1 MLLRIEHETVLSYSE
16 PVFEHVFEVRMAPVS
31 NDDQTSL
38 GYRLQVSPVAPTTPY
53 RDGHGNRVELITL
66 LPPCRKIVVRATSF
80 VRTHRREAIT
90 RLNGTK
96 LSSALFSADCPVE
109 TLDYLGHSQLA
120 DGGKWLDNV
129 SANLSVSPETT
140 LADLIDQMFAAISSS
155 VRYEKSSTSAG
166 TKASEAMA
174 MGCGVCQDFSHIFI
188 ALCRKIGLPA
198 RYVSGYI
205 HEPGEIATHAWVQIW
220 GGSHVGWLDIDPTH
234 RSYVGDDH
242 VQVGFGC
249 DYADVPPN
257 RGSWRGQAEEN
268 IQVSVRVEPVS
279 RLPADWIDSESL
291 PFKGFSAESGT
302 LGLRGTGRL
311 ANRHYQKILYRQQQQ
326 QQQQ

>member
-16 PVFEHVFEVRMAPVS
+16 PVFEHVFELRMAPVS
-31 NDDQTSL
+31 NDDQTTL
-38 GYRLQVSPVAPTTPY
+38 GYRLQVAPLAPSTPY

-66 LPPCRKIVVRATSF
+66 LPTCQKICVRAISF
-80 VRTHRREAIT
+80 VRTHRKDAIT
-90 RLNGTK
+90 RLAGAT
-96 LSSALFSADCPVE
+96 LESALASAKSSVE
-109 TLDYLGHSQLA
+109 ILDYLGHSNLA
-120 DGGKWLDNV
+120 DGGIWLDE
-129 SANLSVSPETT
+129 LSSKLAAP
-140 LADLIDQMFAAISSS
+140 ADLPLEVLIHRMMEAVSSS
-155 VRYEKSSTSAG
+155 IRYEKSATGVG

-174 MGCGVCQDFSHIFI
+174 MGCGVCQDFSHILI
-188 ALCRKIGLPA
+188 ALCRKVGLPA

-205 HEPGEIATHAWVQIW
+205 HEPGEIATHAWVQVW
-220 GGSHVGWLDIDPTH
+220 CGAQVGWIDIDPTH
-234 RSYVGDDH
+234 RCFVGEDH

-249 DYADVPPN
+249 DFSDVPPN

-291 PFKGFSAESGT
+291 SFKGYSLESGSP
-302 LGLRGTGRL
+302 GLRGLGRL
-311 ANRHYQKILYRQQQQ
+311 ASRHYQRLLYRQQQQ